1 MPANTPSQERNKCC
15 CGSGLKPVEKFLDN
29 GRSIGYFCEE
39 CYFWRIKTFMRPN
52 DTGATK
58 DDV

>member
-1 MPANTPSQERNKCC
+1 MRGSDDCSSRVICC

-39 CYFWRIKTFMRPN
+39 CYPWRIKTFMRPN
-52 DTGATK
+52 DPESTK

>member
-1 MPANTPSQERNKCC
+1 MRDCDDSRVVCC

-39 CYFWRIKTFMRPN
+39 CWEFRRRTFEQDEP
-52 DTGATK
+52 
-58 DDV
+58 DDKKSV

>member
-1 MPANTPSQERNKCC
+1 MRGSDDCSSRVICC
-15 CGSGLKPVEKFLDN
+15 CGSGLECFEKFLDN
-29 GRSIGYFCEE
+29 GKSIGFFCLD
-39 CYFWRIKTFMRPN
+39 CLSWRIGTFTKD